1 MDVRN
6 NAQAYDFVPEV
17 SAAARWRVLCQDI
30 VRMCRKGW

>member
-17 SAAARWRVLCQDI
+17 SEAARRPVFCQDI
-30 VRMCRKGW
+30 VCMRRKDW